1 LSAAKQINK
10 TRQQKANLR
19 AKGCRNAG
27 GRQHIGLKRSGAQRN
42 FDLSPICYAF
52 ALLLWSS
59 YLCLPYTLSNVVSTK
74 RSKNFYLCDYLNFTN
89 MENLSIKEFYKEIFG
104 ENGSPLDYFLD
115 SKVNIELGH
124 FNVFDTEMFYFSGN
138 KKSEMTY
145 NRRLYYKISLIK
157 GKNIVEYADKTV
169 LIEQQGILFATPRIP
184 YRYIPQNKEQSGFFC
199 VFTKEFMSKSK
210 TGLLIDDLPIYQPN
224 SDFVYQ
230 INDEQYLEMEVIFR
244 KMDAELSS
252 DYAFKYDLLRNY
264 VLELIHTGQKLK
276 PIKSTD
282 TATNAASRI
291 SSLFIELLE
300 RQFPIENETQV
311 IQLKTPID
319 FATTLGIHIN
329 HLNKVLK
336 ETTGKSTIEIVNGRI
351 AEEAKILLKQTQWN
365 VSEIAFALGFDEVAH
380 FSNFFKK
387 QTTLSPLKFRN

>member
-1 LSAAKQINK
+1 
-10 TRQQKANLR
+10 
-19 AKGCRNAG
+19 
-27 GRQHIGLKRSGAQRN
+27 
-42 FDLSPICYAF
+42 
-52 ALLLWSS
+52 
-59 YLCLPYTLSNVVSTK
+59 
-74 RSKNFYLCDYLNFTN
+74 
-89 MENLSIKEFYKEIFG
+89 MENVTIRDFYKEIFG
-104 ENGSPLDYFLD
+104 ENGRQLDFLD
-115 SKVNIELGH
+115 SKGNTELGH
-124 FNVFDTEMFYFSGN
+124 FNVFDTEKFYFSGN

-157 GKNIVEYADKTV
+157 GKNLVEFADKTV
-169 LIEQQGILFATPRIP
+169 LIELQGILFATPRIP
-184 YRYIPQNKEQSGFFC
+184 YRYTPKNKKQSGFFC

-210 TGLLIDDLPIYQPN
+210 TGLLIDELPIYQPN

-230 INDEQYLEMEVIFR
+230 LNDEQYLEMEVIFR

-282 TATNAASRI
+282 TSTNAASRI

-300 RQFPIENETQV
+300 RQFPIENGTQV

-336 ETTGKSTIEIVNGRI
+336 ETSGKSTIEIVNGRI

-365 VSEIAFALGFDEVAH
+365 VSEIAFALGFEEVAH

>member
-1 LSAAKQINK
+1 MKNINI
-10 TRQQKANLR
+10 R
-19 AKGCRNAG
+19 
-27 GRQHIGLKRSGAQRN
+27 
-42 FDLSPICYAF
+42 D
-52 ALLLWSS
+52 
-59 YLCLPYTLSNVVSTK
+59 
-74 RSKNFYLCDYLNFTN
+74 
-89 MENLSIKEFYKEIFG
+89 FYKEIFG
-104 ENGSPLDYFLD
+104 QNGSQLDYFLD
-115 SKVNIELGH
+115 SKENTDLGH
-124 FNVFDTEMFYFSGN
+124 FNVFETEKFYFSEN
-138 KKSEMTY
+138 KKTEMTY

-157 GKNIVEYADKTV
+157 GKNLVEYADKTV

-184 YRYIPQNKEQSGFFC
+184 YRYIPQSKEQSGFFC
-199 VFTKEFMSKSK
+199 VFTKEFISKSK
-210 TGLLIDDLPIYQPN
+210 TGLLIDELPIYQPN

-230 INDEQYLEMEVIFR
+230 LNDKQYLEMEVIFR
-244 KMDAELSS
+244 KMDSELSS
-252 DYAFKYDLLRNY
+252 DYTFKYDLLRNY

-282 TATNAASRI
+282 SATNAASRI

-300 RQFPIENETQV
+300 RQFPIENDTQV

-336 ETTGKSTIEIVNGRI
+336 ETTGKSTTEIVNGRI

-365 VSEIAFALGFDEVAH
+365 VSEIAYALGFDEVAH

-387 QTTLSPLKFRN
+387 HTTFSPLKFRN

>member
-1 LSAAKQINK
+1 MV
-10 TRQQKANLR
+10 
-19 AKGCRNAG
+19 
-27 GRQHIGLKRSGAQRN
+27 
-42 FDLSPICYAF
+42 
-52 ALLLWSS
+52 
-59 YLCLPYTLSNVVSTK
+59 NV
-74 RSKNFYLCDYLNFTN
+74 
-89 MENLSIKEFYKEIFG
+89 SIRDFYKEIFS
-104 ENGSPLDYFLD
+104 ENGSQLDYFLD
-115 SKVNIELGH
+115 SKGTTELGH
-124 FNVFDTEMFYFSGN
+124 FNVFDTEKFYFSGN

-157 GKNIVEYADKTV
+157 GENLVEFAGKTV

-184 YRYIPQNKEQSGFFC
+184 YRYTPQSKEQSGYFC

-210 TGLLIDDLPIYQPN
+210 TGLIIDELPIYQPN

-230 INDEQYLEMEVIFR
+230 LNDEQYLEMELIFK
-244 KMDAELSS
+244 KMDSELSS

-264 VLELIHTGQKLK
+264 VIELIHTGQKLS

-282 TATNAASRI
+282 GATNAASRI

-300 RQFPIENETQV
+300 RQFPIENDTQV

-351 AEEAKILLKQTQWN
+351 VEEAKILLKQTQWN

-387 QTTLSPLKFRN
+387 QTLLSPLKYRN

>member
-1 LSAAKQINK
+1 
-10 TRQQKANLR
+10 
-19 AKGCRNAG
+19 
-27 GRQHIGLKRSGAQRN
+27 
-42 FDLSPICYAF
+42 
-52 ALLLWSS
+52 
-59 YLCLPYTLSNVVSTK
+59 
-74 RSKNFYLCDYLNFTN
+74 
-89 MENLSIKEFYKEIFG
+89 MENATIRAFYKEVFG
-104 ENGSPLDYFLD
+104 ETGSQLDYFLNT
-115 SKVNIELGH
+115 KGNTELGH
-124 FNVFDTEMFYFSGN
+124 FNVFDIEKFYFSGN
-138 KKSEMTY
+138 KKSEMSY
-145 NRRLYYKISLIK
+145 NRRMYYKISLIR
-157 GKNIVEYADKTV
+157 GRNLVEFAGKTV
-169 LIEQQGILFATPRIP
+169 LIEQQGILFATPKIP
-184 YRYIPQNKEQSGFFC
+184 YRYTPQNREQSGFFC

-210 TGLLIDDLPIYQPN
+210 TGLLIDELPIYQPN

-230 INDEQYLEMEVIFR
+230 LTDKQYLEMEVIFK

-319 FATTLGIHIN
+319 FARTLGIHVN

-336 ETTGKSTIEIVNGRI
+336 ETTGKSTTEIVNGRI

-365 VSEIAFALGFDEVAH
+365 VSEIAFSLGFDEVAH

-387 QTTLSPLKFRN
+387 QTALSPLKFRN